1 MEIRNNIL
9 SPLLGRSRE
18 IGITLPS
25 YSERPP
31 TKFRWERIKLYF
43 KKATLFINLPQYSS
57 KATKLK
63 EFTRNKHL

>member
-43 KKATLFINLPQYSS
+43 KKATLFINLPSQE
-57 KATKLK
+57 ADKLVFHRTISI
-63 EFTRNKHL
+63 E